1 MKSCWLAGHGERS
14 EQEGA
19 TEDAMVGWY
28 HQFNRHEF
36 EQTREMVRD
45 REACRAAVQAVAK
58 SRTQLGNSTTTR
70 GVVGMSLMG
79 TELPSG

>member
-28 HQFNRHEF
+28 HQLNRLEF
-36 EQTREMVRD
+36 EQTREMVKD
-45 REACRAAVQAVAK
+45 REAWHAAVHWV
-58 SRTQLGNSTTTR
+58 
-70 GVVGMSLMG
+70 
-79 TELPSG
+79 TELDTTEQQQSIS